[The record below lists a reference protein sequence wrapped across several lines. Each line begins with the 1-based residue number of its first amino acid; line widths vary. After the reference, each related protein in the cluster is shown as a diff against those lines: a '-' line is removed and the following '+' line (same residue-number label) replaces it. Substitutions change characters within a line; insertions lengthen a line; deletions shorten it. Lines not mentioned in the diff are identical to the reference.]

1 MNTGTGTG
9 IMPAMHN
16 DLASR
21 RWLILASTVL
31 SFLSVGV
38 TFFAVPALAAEL
50 LTRFGLSHFAIG
62 VLMGAIGVPAIVLSI
77 PLGAAVDRWPARAA
91 GNISLA
97 LMLVGSILFALAP
110 SYAVLLV
117 GRIIFGLGGLVINL
131 LLARLVT
138 TAFAGRELS
147 LAMGVFNAVYPAS
160 MIIMF
165 TLHPRLLDWL
175 GWRGEL
181 MALAFVVLVAMP
193 FHNIAVPRNLRG
205 EAATGDVSRERWINR
220 PLAGLAVSWMLFF
233 AAYASIFTFAPEW
246 AGGGASALLIGSL
259 IAWVAIVLS
268 PAVGTLIDRT
278 GRASRWLLGGQLLL
292 AAVLTAMATS
302 VIPPIVA
309 MLLIGVTFATVSTS
323 TYSMP
328 AVIVPPARIGFAF
341 GFITAFSNLGNLV
354 GPAVAGAIR
363 DRTQGWTP
371 AWAVFAALAV
381 VGAIAALYLP
391 VTRNRAAEASE

>member
-1 MNTGTGTG
+1 ME
-9 IMPAMHN
+9 N
-16 DLASR
+16 DLAPR
-21 RWLILASTVL
+21 RWLILASTVV
-31 SFLSVGV
+31 SFLAVGV
-38 TFFAVPALAAEL
+38 TFFAVPPLAAEL
-50 LTRFGLSHFAIG
+50 LARFGLSHFAIG
-62 VLMGAIGVPAIVLSI
+62 VLMGAIGVPAILLSI

-91 GNISLA
+91 GNFSLA
-97 LMLVGSILFALAP
+97 LMLTGSILFALAP

-117 GRIIFGLGGLVINL
+117 GRIVFGLGGLVINL

-165 TLHPRLLDWL
+165 TLHPRLLASF

-181 MALAFVVLVAMP
+181 TALAVVVLIAIP
-193 FHNIAVPRNLRG
+193 LHNIAVPKNLRG
-205 EAATGDVSRERWINR
+205 EAATGDRSREPWITG
-220 PLAGLAVSWMLFF
+220 PLVALAVSWMLFF

-268 PAVGTLIDRT
+268 PLAGSLIDRV
-278 GRASRWLLGGQLLL
+278 GRTARWLFGGQILL
-292 AAVLTAMATS
+292 AGVLAAMSAGI
-302 VIPPIVA
+302 IPPVLA
-309 MLLIGVTFATVSTS
+309 MLLVGVTFATVSTS

-328 AVIVPPARIGFAF
+328 AVLVSPARIGFAF

-354 GPAVAGAIR
+354 GPAAAGAIR
-363 DRTQGWTP
+363 DQVGGWTLV
-371 AWAVFAALAV
+371 WAALGGAAF
-381 VGAIAALYLP
+381 VGALAALRLP
-391 VTRNRAAEASE
+391 TRESRAVGPSE

>member
-1 MNTGTGTG
+1 M
-9 IMPAMHN
+9 MPAMHS
-16 DLASR
+16 DLAPR
-21 RWLILASTVL
+21 RWLILASTVV
-31 SFLSVGV
+31 SFFAVGV
-38 TFFAVPALAAEL
+38 TFFAVPPLATEL
-50 LTRFGLSHFAIG
+50 ATRFGLSHFAIG
-62 VLMGAIGVPAIVLSI
+62 VLMGAIGVPAILLSI

-97 LMLVGSILFALAP
+97 LMLLGAILFALAP
-110 SYAVLLV
+110 GYGVLLV

-147 LAMGVFNAVYPAS
+147 LAMGIFNACYPAS

-165 TLHPRLLDWL
+165 SLHPRLLALL

-181 MALAFVVLVAMP
+181 MGLAFVVLIAIP
-193 FHNIAVPRNLRG
+193 LHNLAVPRDLRG
-205 EAATGDVSRERWINR
+205 EAATEDRRREPWITA
-220 PLAGLAVSWMLFF
+220 PLVALAVSWMLFF

-268 PAVGTLIDRT
+268 PIAGGLIDRT
-278 GRASRWLLGGQLLL
+278 GRAARWLLGGLLL
-292 AAVLTAMATS
+292 LTGVLTAMAAS
-302 VIPPIVA
+302 VIPPVLA
-309 MLLIGVTFATVSTS
+309 MLLVGVTFATVSTS

-328 AVIVPPARIGFAF
+328 AVLVPPARIGFAF

-354 GPAVAGAIR
+354 GPAGAGAIR
-363 DRTQGWTP
+363 DLLGGWVV
-371 AWAVFAALAV
+371 AWAVLAGAAF
-381 VGAIAALYLP
+381 VGAIAAFLLP
-391 VTRNRAAEASE
+391 VRENPAVELSE

>member
-1 MNTGTGTG
+1 ME
-9 IMPAMHN
+9 N
-16 DLASR
+16 DLSSR
-21 RWLILASTVL
+21 RWLILASTVV
-31 SFLSVGV
+31 SFLAVGV
-38 TFFAVPALAAEL
+38 TFFAVPPLAVEL
-50 LTRFGLSHFAIG
+50 ATRFGLSHFAIG
-62 VLMGAIGVPAIVLSI
+62 ILMGAIGVPAILLSI

-91 GNISLA
+91 GNFSLA
-97 LMLVGSILFALAP
+97 LMLTGSILFALAP

-117 GRIIFGLGGLVINL
+117 GRIVFGLGGLVINL

-165 TLHPRLLDWL
+165 TLHPRLLASF

-181 MALAFVVLVAMP
+181 TALAVVVLIAIP
-193 FHNIAVPRNLRG
+193 LHNIAVPKNLRG
-205 EAATGDVSRERWINR
+205 EAATGDRSREPWITG
-220 PLAGLAVSWMLFF
+220 PLVALAVSWMLFF

-268 PAVGTLIDRT
+268 PLAGSLIDRV
-278 GRASRWLLGGQLLL
+278 GRTARWLFGGQILL
-292 AAVLTAMATS
+292 AGVLAAMSAGI
-302 VIPPIVA
+302 IPPVLA
-309 MLLIGVTFATVSTS
+309 MLLVGVTFATVSTS

-328 AVIVPPARIGFAF
+328 AVLVSPARIGFAF

-354 GPAVAGAIR
+354 GPAAAGAIR
-363 DRTQGWTP
+363 DQVGGWTLV
-371 AWAVFAALAV
+371 WAVLAGAV
-381 VGAIAALYLP
+381 FIGAIAALRLP
-391 VTRNRAAEASE
+391 VKESRAAAPSE